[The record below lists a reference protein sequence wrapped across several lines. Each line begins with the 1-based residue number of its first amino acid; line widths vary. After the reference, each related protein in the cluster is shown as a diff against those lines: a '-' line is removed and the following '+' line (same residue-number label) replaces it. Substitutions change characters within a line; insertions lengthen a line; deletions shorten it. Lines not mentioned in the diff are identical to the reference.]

1 MLFNPM
7 RIFLP
12 LSLALIGAGFLW
24 GLPIVIAGRGV
35 SVGAMLAIVTGV
47 ILFALG
53 LISEQLAMIR
63 KASVRDR
70 R

>member
-1 MLFNPM
+1 
-7 RIFLP
+7 
-12 LSLALIGAGFLW
+12 
-24 GLPIVIAGRGV
+24 
-35 SVGAMLAIVTGV
+35 VGAMLAIVTGL